1 VAVAAAAATT
11 SAGVAFTAGR
21 PASGTGAGELRRV
34 DLIDGGLEFLA
45 RRGEVLEELDF
56 AIEMDDE
63 GFVLVLAKDVVEEGA
78 AAGEFLVEDAALAE
92 AGVNKEADSEQ
103 EVGFPGEIA
112 DGLGFAVLFK
122 KEVVLGE
129 IVDEGVVF
137 IADGNEKIDG
147 ADVDGDGSGLL
158 GERIG
163 EVMEVE
169 EGKEVEDLFHRGI
182 REDARIVLSKK
193 WRGPK

>member
-1 VAVAAAAATT
+1 MAVAGAATT
-11 SAGVAFTAGR
+11 
-21 PASGTGAGELRRV
+21 ASGTGAGELRRV
-34 DLIDGGLEFLA
+34 DLIDGGLEFLTG
-45 RRGEVLEELDF
+45 RGEVLEELDF